1 MKKKRIFKHFQFV
14 FENVDT
20 ISEVGKR
27 ILPILKS
34 LDGDGITSVPL
45 LMITAGILFTGSYAV
60 P

>member
-1 MKKKRIFKHFQFV
+1 
-14 FENVDT
+14 
-20 ISEVGKR
+20 
-27 ILPILKS
+27 